1 VQKAHAR
8 PESLLQVCFSRP
20 GQNVRHDLKGGS
32 MYLLLVED
40 DLSLGNVLTRLLKR
54 HYRVHWV
61 RNLESARTHFAT
73 AEYDAMLLDLGLPD
87 GDGVDWLKSLRA
99 ADCNTPILIITA
111 RDALDDRVR
120 GLDTGADD
128 YLVKPFEPEELLAR
142 IRVLLRRKAG
152 RAQPRLAF
160 GDLSFDAEARQ
171 FYVDDNPISVPPKEY
186 QILAVLMQAGGRP
199 VSRERL
205 TQQLYGLTEG
215 ADSNT
220 LEVHI
225 YGLRKLLGKER
236 IETVRGFGYR
246 LGTS

>member
-1 VQKAHAR
+1 
-8 PESLLQVCFSRP
+8 
-20 GQNVRHDLKGGS
+20 

-40 DLSLGNVLTRLLKR
+40 DLSLGNALTKVLKG

-61 RNLESARTHFAT
+61 RNLESARTHFGT
-73 AEYDAMLLDLGLPD
+73 ADYDAMLLDLGLPD
-87 GDGVDWLKSLRA
+87 GDGVEWLKSLRA

-128 YLVKPFEPEELLAR
+128 YLVKPFEPDELLAR

-152 RAQPRLAF
+152 SAQPRVSI

-171 FYVDDNPISVPPKEY
+171 FYLDDNPISMSPKEY
-186 QILAVLMQAGGRP
+186 QLLAVLIQAGGKP

-205 TQQLYGLTEG
+205 TQQLYGLREG

-246 LGTS
+246 LAAS